1 MRLHP
6 LRVTTILC
14 SAGFDAT
21 LHDLLRDARSVGP
34 QAAVSHWAGALDET
48 FLPMLD
54 ARLDAAADRGEEA
67 RCAELMDLMEAVE
80 QACAAERAVDACIA
94 SHWGTLDGVI
104 DEAEEE
110 EVDLHGLPEGA
121 PRPFVGDRAST
132 YGEVTRSGP
141 GVFQP

>member
-14 SAGFDAT
+14 AATFDAT

-34 QAAVSHWAGALDET
+34 QAAVRRWPGAMDET
-48 FLPMLD
+48 FLPTLD

-67 RCAELMDLMEAVE
+67 RCTELMALMEAIE
-80 QACAAERAVDACIA
+80 RACATERAVDACIA
-94 SHWGTLDGVI
+94 AHWGTLDGVI

-110 EVDLHGLPEGA
+110 EVDPNGLWP
-121 PRPFVGDRAST
+121 
-132 YGEVTRSGP
+132 
-141 GVFQP
+141 QPQPWHLPWP